1 MDDPK
6 RYYMSTILDG
16 RKDAVK
22 DLDIPFTITKEYAMG
37 LPSEVCPVFGV
48 PFEWGTGSDYTGS
61 FDRIV
66 PKLGYVEGNVCWMSK
81 RANILKRDATRE
93 EIKSLHDWFEQLP

>member
-1 MDDPK
+1 
-6 RYYMSTILDG
+6 MSSILDG
-16 RKDAVK
+16 RKDAAKNAGV
-22 DLDIPFTITKEYAMG
+22 DFTVTKEYAMA
-37 LPSEVCPVFGV
+37 LPSDFCPVFGV
-48 PFEWGTGSDYTGS
+48 RLEWGTGSDNTGS

-93 EIKSLHDWFEQLP
+93 EAKLLHVWFEQISQTHSV